1 MPTFPF
7 CVLSALLASPDV
19 GDVDVASKVPESAVP
34 SREKPATTPKRQPRT
49 LQRKLVVGASDDP
62 YEREADTV
70 AEQVMQTLRAPD
82 GADQHQISTLAPS
95 RISRLA
101 TVGAEGGAVDAATEQ
116 SIDQARCGGR
126 PLETRVRRRMEGA
139 FGTDFSGVRV
149 HVGAQSDALNER
161 VQARAFTTGSDIF
174 VRRSDYAP
182 ESDAGQ
188 RLLAHELAH
197 TVQQTGQ
204 RPANQG
210 AQRSLQ
216 RSSGTIQR
224 WGRARKQEAQA
235 AKSGPR
241 PGATDGV
248 HGSINESAEQ
258 ATGLLGGTQVGDIDS
273 YKDDIAKANNGGT
286 APDSVSGKS
295 GATDHQS
302 AQLGIVG
309 GSADLA
315 NMFVGISKC
324 AKVWADSNSK
334 AGDKAGAALEG
345 AGSVAGGAKGLSS
358 IVKSGTTTDTAK
370 DGMSGAKDAAS
381 FLSGFADSVNAVKEG
396 FFIVKGIIELAEG
409 AAEMSDMEK
418 FKASME
424 IVRRSLEAAR
434 SVVSAVKSF
443 LDLANSGVSAAMV
456 NTVPGLGIAMGC
468 AELVV
473 RGVDLVYSM
482 IQSSNMKDSKREVKK
497 KLGGEEG
504 SSLKAVA
511 QEILE
516 KGTKKGRA
524 ATVQD
529 KVMAQE
535 YLTAKSLQYVND
547 KRSRRALLKI
557 SIAMAKIA
565 GDAATLGGVSAP
577 AGIGLKVG
585 AVAVDIGAGIFRKF
599 KQWARDKVAESEG
612 AKPAGAK
619 KGFLAKIFNTEK
631 STANK
636 TLEYSRIIDNVLD
649 MIVKATPS
657 GPRVTPAQR
666 VQMTKVESYVSA
678 MGFSMVAMERE
689 AKAGPGKL
697 YEKMLEA
704 LKKRE

>member
-1 MPTFPF
+1 MLT
-7 CVLSALLASPDV
+7 SAAV
-19 GDVDVASKVPESAVP
+19 GDANAGTKAPEVSAPRSEGAATRPQRAPLKV
-34 SREKPATTPKRQPRT
+34 
-49 LQRKLVVGASDDP
+49 QRKLVVGAANDP
-62 YEREADTV
+62 YEREADAV
-70 AEQVMQTLRAPD
+70 
-82 GADQHQISTLAPS
+82 ADQVVQALRSPDAATAHRVGTSTPVS

-101 TVGAEGGAVDAATEQ
+101 TLGAEGGAVDAGTER
-116 SIDQARCGGR
+116 SINQARTGGQ
-126 PLETRVRRRMEGA
+126 PMEGKVRRRMEGA
-139 FGTDFSGVRV
+139 FGADFSSVRI
-149 HVGAQSDALNER
+149 HVGPQSDALNER
-161 VQARAFTTGSDIF
+161 IQARAFTTGSDIF
-174 VRRSDYAP
+174 VRRQDYAP
-182 ESDAGQ
+182 ESTSGQ

-204 RPANQG
+204 QTG

-224 WGRARKQEAQA
+224 WGKARKQEALT

-241 PGATDGV
+241 PTATDDV
-248 HGSINESAEQ
+248 HGSVNESAEH

-286 APDSVSGKS
+286 APSSVEGKS

-315 NMFVGISKC
+315 NMFLGISKC

-334 AGDKAGAALEG
+334 ASDKAGAALEG
-345 AGSVAGGAKGLSS
+345 AGAVAGGAKGLSS
-358 IVKSGTTTDTAK
+358 IVKSGTTTDAAK

-396 FFIVKGIIELAEG
+396 FFIVKGIVELAEKS
-409 AAEMSDMEK
+409 AEMSDMEK

-424 IVRRSLEAAR
+424 IVKRALEAAK

-456 NTVPGLGIAMGC
+456 NTVPGLGIAIGC

-482 IQSSNMKDSKREVKK
+482 IQSSNMKESKRDVKS
-497 KLGGEEG
+497 KLGGEQG
-504 SSLKAVA
+504 SSLKVVA
-511 QEILE
+511 KEILE
-516 KGTKKGRA
+516 KGTKKGKP
-524 ATVQD
+524 ATPQD
-529 KVMAQE
+529 KAMAQE

-557 SIAMAKIA
+557 SVAMAKIA

-577 AGIGLKVG
+577 VGIGLKVG
-585 AVAVDIGAGIFRKF
+585 AVALDIGAGIFRKF

-612 AKPAGAK
+612 AKAPGAK

-631 STANK
+631 TTANK
-636 TLEYSRIIDNVLD
+636 TVEYSRIIDNVLD
-649 MIVKATPS
+649 MIIKATPT
-657 GPRVTPAQR
+657 GTRVTAAQQA
-666 VQMTKVESYVSA
+666 QMTKVESYVTA

>member
-1 MPTFPF
+1 
-7 CVLSALLASPDV
+7 V
-19 GDVDVASKVPESAVP
+19 
-34 SREKPATTPKRQPRT
+34 
-49 LQRKLVVGASDDP
+49 QRKLVVGASDDQ
-62 YEREADTV
+62 YEREADSV
-70 AEQVMQTLRAPD
+70 AEDVMRTLQSPD
-82 GADQHQISTLAPS
+82 EEAVHRVATSPSS
-95 RISRLA
+95 RIARVA
-101 TVGAEGGAVDAATEQ
+101 TVGAAGGAVDAETER
-116 SIDQARCGGR
+116 SIEQARSGGR
-126 PLETRVRRRMEGA
+126 PLEGKVRRRMEGA
-139 FGTDFSGVRV
+139 FGTDFGSVRM

-161 VQARAFTTGSDIF
+161 VQARAFTTGSHIF
-174 VRRSDYAP
+174 VRQQDYAP
-182 ESDAGQ
+182 GTASGQ

-197 TVQQTGQ
+197 TVQQSGSARQAAGGGQ
-204 RPANQG
+204 GG
-210 AQRSLQ
+210 AQRCVQ
-216 RSSGTIQR
+216 RSTGTIQR
-224 WGRARKQEAQA
+224 WDKARQQEART
-235 AKSGPR
+235 AKAGPR
-241 PGATDGV
+241 PPANDDV
-248 HGSINESAEQ
+248 HGSINESAEHV
-258 ATGLLGGTQVGDIDS
+258 TGLLGGTQVGDIDS
-273 YKDDIAKANNGGT
+273 YKDDLAKANNGGT
-286 APDSVSGKS
+286 APTTVSGKS
-295 GATDHQS
+295 GATDQQS
-302 AQLGIVG
+302 AQMGIVG

-324 AKVWADSNSK
+324 AKVWADSKSK

-358 IVKSGTTTDTAK
+358 IVKSGTTTDSAK
-370 DGMSGAKDAAS
+370 DGMSGAKEASS

-424 IVRRSLEAAR
+424 IVKRSLEAAK

-456 NTVPGLGIAMGC
+456 NTVPGLGIAIGC

-473 RGVDLVYSM
+473 RGVDLVYAM
-482 IQSSNMKDSKREVKK
+482 IQSSNMKDSKRDVKE
-497 KLGGEEG
+497 KLGGEQG
-504 SSLKAVA
+504 TSLKAVA
-511 QEILE
+511 KEILE
-516 KGTKKGRA
+516 KGTKKGRP
-524 ATVQD
+524 ATAQD
-529 KVMAQE
+529 KAMAQE

-557 SIAMAKIA
+557 SVAMAKIA

-577 AGIGLKVG
+577 VGIGLKVG

-599 KQWARDKVAESEG
+599 KQWARDKVAESES
-612 AKPAGAK
+612 AKPTGAK

-631 STANK
+631 TTANK
-636 TLEYSRIIDNVLD
+636 TVEYTRIIDNVLD
-649 MIVKATPS
+649 MIIKATPA
-657 GPRVTPAQR
+657 GPRVTRAQQA
-666 VQMTKVESYVSA
+666 QMTKVEGYVTA